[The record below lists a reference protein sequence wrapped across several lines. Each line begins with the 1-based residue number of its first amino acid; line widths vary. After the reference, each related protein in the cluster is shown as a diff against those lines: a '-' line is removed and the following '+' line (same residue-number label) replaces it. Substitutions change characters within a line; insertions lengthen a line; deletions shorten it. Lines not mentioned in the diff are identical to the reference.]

1 MLDIKFIR
9 ENPELLKTIA
19 RQKNINVDIE
29 RIIKLDD
36 QRKKLTTQIE
46 EQRAKKNQASKEIP
60 KLAPT
65 EKAKALADMR
75 AVDALQKEFET
86 KLKPIQDEFDALML
100 NVPNFISD
108 KTPVGLD
115 DAANVE
121 IERWGEVK
129 KFDFV
134 QKDHMQIGRDLD
146 IVDNERAAKIG
157 GTRSYLLKG
166 DGARLEAALIKYAE
180 DFIVRKGFTLM
191 SVPVIV
197 NKEALIG
204 TGYLPGAEEEI
215 YFLERDDKYLVGTSE
230 VAIGE
235 YYANE
240 VLKEEDLPIRF
251 AGFSVCFR
259 REAGAYG
266 KDTSGLY
273 RVHQFIKVEQFII
286 GKNDIAESERAFDEL
301 LNNSKELLRSL
312 KLPHRVLNV
321 CTGDMGKGKYYMNDL
336 ETWMPSRQAFG
347 ETHSCSNLL
356 DFQARRL
363 NLRYKDKDGKIHFCH
378 TLNNTVLA
386 TPRILIPVLENNQN
400 ANGSVTI
407 PEVLWPYMD
416 GQEIISTKFKT
427 QNPK

>member
-19 RQKNINVDIE
+19 RQKNVTVDIE

-36 QRKKLTTQIE
+36 QRKKLTAQVE

-65 EKAKALADMR
+65 EKAAALEEMKQ
-75 AVDALQKEFET
+75 VDALQKELEG
-86 KLKPIQDEFDALML
+86 KLKPLQEEFDALML
-100 NVPNFISD
+100 NVPNYISD

-121 IERWGEVK
+121 IERWGPPAWAGEAGEPR

-134 QKDHMQIGRDLD
+134 PKDHMQIGRDLD
-146 IVDNERAAKIG
+146 IIDNERAAKIG

-230 VAIGE
+230 VAIGA

-286 GKNDIAESERAFDEL
+286 GKNDIAESERLFDEL

-336 ETWMPSRQAFG
+336 ETWMPSRQAYG

-407 PEVLWPYMD
+407 PEVLWQYMD
-416 GQEIISTKFKT
+416 GQEIIG
-427 QNPK
+427 

>member
-19 RQKNINVDIE
+19 RQKNIKVDIE

-60 KLAPT
+60 RLAPT
-65 EKAKALADMR
+65 EKAQALEEMR
-75 AVDALQKEFET
+75 AVDALQKEFEM
-86 KLKPIQDEFDALML
+86 KLKPIQTEFDALML
-100 NVPNFISD
+100 DVPMFISD

-115 DAANVE
+115 DTANVE
-121 IERWGEVK
+121 IERWGEPM
-129 KFDFV
+129 KFTFV
-134 QKDHMQIGRDLD
+134 PKDHMQIGRDLD
-146 IVDNERAAKIG
+146 IIDNERAAKIG

-166 DGARLEAALIKYAE
+166 DGARLEAALLKYAE
-180 DFIVRKGFTLM
+180 DFIVRKGFILM

-197 NKEALIG
+197 NKEALVG

-215 YFLERDDKYLVGTSE
+215 YFLEKDDKYLVGTSE

-240 VLKEEDLPIRF
+240 VLREEDLPIRF
-251 AGFSVCFR
+251 AGISACFR

-273 RVHQFIKVEQFII
+273 RVHQFFKVEQFII
-286 GKNDIAESERAFDEL
+286 GKNDIAESERLFDEL
-301 LNNSKELLRSL
+301 LNNSKELLQNL

-321 CTGDMGKGKYYMNDL
+321 CTADMGKGKYYMNDL
-336 ETWMPSRQAFG
+336 EVWMPSRQAFG

-378 TLNNTVLA
+378 TLNNTVIA

-416 GQEIISTKFKT
+416 GQEVIGEKKSR
-427 QNPK
+427 N